1 MTLHQALSSLDIP
14 MPEKLFSAIPAALQE
29 LTADQFT
36 PGMFSSLRKAVEQ
49 YAGEISFTARIDAAR
64 EINECC
70 DAFFNDT
77 FSKACRLEHVFDS
90 TEMDILLV
98 KELQG
103 GSDESRYN
111 QSQMDR
117 AVRFGMSTN
126 AMQARIHA
134 LEAGKEILG
143 HYVKIDIAGRGRT
156 AYDNTIH
163 PVFLALNLKEAYLLT
178 VEIRKAFQG
187 TPFEP
192 LSVDISS
199 DVYSQLSSYARDS
212 LQAHIR
218 DAGLDYQEAAPGELI
233 GMREEIHDVIYFLK
247 SGEPCILQLSD
258 GRSFTGT
265 LRTIK
270 NGLVLESSDGSS
282 VTLPEAPE
290 DFFVSP
296 VK

>member
-1 MTLHQALSSLDIP
+1 MASGFFVGCERKKRRFSGAKSSFFRD
-14 MPEKLFSAIPAALQE
+14 
-29 LTADQFT
+29 AD
-36 PGMFSSLRKAVEQ
+36 R
-49 YAGEISFTARIDAAR
+49 EISRRQLHRRI
-64 EINECC
+64 
-70 DAFFNDT
+70 
-77 FSKACRLEHVFDS
+77 
-90 TEMDILLV
+90 
-98 KELQG
+98 
-103 GSDESRYN
+103 N
-111 QSQMDR
+111 Q
-117 AVRFGMSTN
+117 RFLS
-126 AMQARIHA
+126 
-134 LEAGKEILG
+134 
-143 HYVKIDIAGRGRT
+143 
-156 AYDNTIH
+156 
-163 PVFLALNLKEAYLLT
+163 LKEAYLLT
-178 VEIRKAFQG
+178 VEIRKTFQG

-247 SGEPCILQLSD
+247 SGEPCVLQLSD

-282 VTLPEAPE
+282 VPLPEDTE

-296 VK
+296 AR